1 MAAFWR
7 HKWWVV
13 IPTVLIASVT
23 AVVALMLPDR
33 YLSETLILVVPQRV
47 PESYVRATVTTR
59 IEDRLR
65 SIQQQILSR
74 TRLELIVRDFKLYP
88 REVARLPME
97 DVIEQM
103 RRDVRVDIVRGDAF
117 RVAYTSD
124 SPRKAM
130 EVADRLSS
138 LFINESYQDREVLAE
153 ATTDF
158 LQAQLEDARGRLTEQ
173 EKKVAEFQ
181 RLHAG
186 ELPSERES
194 NLQVLHN
201 LQLQVQALT
210 ESINRDR
217 DRRLFLEQTVAGL
230 EADAKALKNAVV
242 QPPSSDVGSVAAG
255 GNTAEQLNSARENL
269 KSLELRLKPG
279 HPDVAYMKRVVRDLE
294 AKLKAEEATVPAAAG
309 AAPGTG
315 NNPRGRAPSPEEVA
329 AQRKLQ
335 DVRQEL
341 AAVEGQI
348 ATKQAE
354 ERRLREQ
361 IGQFQHR
368 VAMTPSIE
376 AEFTALT
383 RDYETLQS
391 QYQSLLTKNEDSK
404 VAAALER
411 RQIGETFR
419 VLDRARLPEAP
430 FSPNRLLINL
440 GGIFG
445 GLAVG
450 FGLVMLLETRDK
462 TVRTESDMGRIVDV
476 PVLASI
482 PVIGTKEDRRR
493 RSRKRLYAALA
504 AGVFFIV
511 MVAGAAY
518 AYKAGLL
525 HAPLWM
531 R

>member
-1 MAAFWR
+1 
-7 HKWWVV
+7 
-13 IPTVLIASVT
+13 
-23 AVVALMLPDR
+23 
-33 YLSETLILVVPQRV
+33 
-47 PESYVRATVTTR
+47 
-59 IEDRLR
+59 
-65 SIQQQILSR
+65 
-74 TRLELIVRDFKLYP
+74 
-88 REVARLPME
+88 
-97 DVIEQM
+97 
-103 RRDVRVDIVRGDAF
+103 
-117 RVAYTSD
+117 
-124 SPRKAM
+124 
-130 EVADRLSS
+130 
-138 LFINESYQDREVLAE
+138 
-153 ATTDF
+153 
-158 LQAQLEDARGRLTEQ
+158 
-173 EKKVAEFQ
+173 
-181 RLHAG
+181 
-186 ELPSERES
+186 
-194 NLQVLHN
+194 
-201 LQLQVQALT
+201 
-210 ESINRDR
+210 
-217 DRRLFLEQTVAGL
+217 
-230 EADAKALKNAVV
+230 
-242 QPPSSDVGSVAAG
+242 
-255 GNTAEQLNSARENL
+255 
-269 KSLELRLKPG
+269 
-279 HPDVAYMKRVVRDLE
+279 MKRVVRDLE
-294 AKLKAEEATVPAAAG
+294 AKLKAEESAVPPPTG
-309 AAPGTG
+309 ASSGG
-315 NNPRGRAPSPEEVA
+315 GGNPRGRTLSPEEVA

-335 DVRQEL
+335 DTRQEL

-411 RQIGETFR
+411 RQIGEQFR

-462 TVRTESDMGRIVDV
+462 TVRTEADLGRVVDV

-482 PVIGTKEDRRR
+482 PVIGTNEDRRR
-493 RSRKRLYAALA
+493 GRRTRLLAALA
-504 AGVFFIV
+504 AGLFFII